1 LSERVTEKRTRT
13 VKAETSK
20 FPTFVG
26 VHTLLTIIVAY
37 KQGVTN
43 MPSKDEFIKNEG
55 TSFPGKTYVE
65 HLLKPVF
72 NDQRDYLF
80 KQMFNIH
87 RAHVVMLTE
96 QSIIDK
102 KEAGV
107 ILQGVEEVAQTDYQ
121 KLEYVPQ
128 FEDLFF
134 MMEHKI
140 SERIGSDLA
149 GKMHI
154 ARSRNDM
161 GVAMYRLVLRE
172 HILKLLESS
181 LLFADALLEQINEHA
196 ETIITAY
203 THTQPAQPTTL
214 AHYLTA
220 ILDVF
225 LRDINRLRSA
235 YETVNRSP
243 MGAAALSTTG
253 FPINRKRVCELLGF
267 SELVENSY
275 DAIAGADY
283 LVESATAVLSMMV
296 NCGRWIQDFL
306 QLVTREYNI
315 IKVADPYVQISS
327 IMPQKRNPVSIE
339 HSRSLASSSAGEALA
354 AIQMIHNTPFGD
366 IVDTE
371 DDLQPHL
378 YRSYEKANRVIHLM
392 HAVVRTME
400 IDKERALN
408 QAKTSCITITEL
420 ADVLAREKHVP
431 FRTAHQIA
439 SSIAKKCSLK
449 NVELHEFPIQIV
461 NEEIGKRCTASL
473 SQEEWANI
481 ICPIQF
487 VRRRKIQGG
496 PNPAEVNRMAKE
508 RNEVLDQITNQLTVE
523 KNRLDYVKQN
533 LNKTVNKI
541 INN

>member
-1 LSERVTEKRTRT
+1 M
-13 VKAETSK
+13 
-20 FPTFVG
+20 
-26 VHTLLTIIVAY
+26 
-37 KQGVTN
+37 QN
-43 MPSKDEFIKNEG
+43 KDFIQSEG
-55 TSFPGKTYVE
+55 TAFPGKTYVD
-65 HLLKPVF
+65 HLLRPVF

-80 KQMFNIH
+80 KQMFKIH
-87 RAHVVMLTE
+87 RAHVVMLAE
-96 QSIIDK
+96 QAILDK

-107 ILQGVEEVAQTDYQ
+107 ILQGVEEVAKTDYRTLQ
-121 KLEYVPQ
+121 YDPQ

-140 SERIGSDLA
+140 SERIGPDLA

-154 ARSRNDM
+154 SRSRNDM

-172 HILKLLESS
+172 HILILLESS
-181 LLFADALLEQINEHA
+181 MRLADALLEQINEH
-196 ETIITAY
+196 TDTVMTAY

-220 ILDVF
+220 ILDV
-225 LRDINRLRSA
+225 LIRDIKRLWSA

-253 FPINRKRVCELLGF
+253 FPINRKRVCDLLGF

-306 QLVTREYNI
+306 QLVTREYSI

-327 IMPQKRNPVSIE
+327 IMPQKRNPVSVE

-378 YRSYEKANRVIHLM
+378 YRSYEKANRVVHLM

-400 IDKERALN
+400 VNKEKALTR
-408 QAKTSCITITEL
+408 AKTSCITITEL
-420 ADVLAREKHVP
+420 ADVLARDKAVP
-431 FRTAHQIA
+431 FRLAHQIA
-439 SSIAKKCSLK
+439 STIAKKCSNEKLELNELSLQTMNK
-449 NVELHEFPIQIV
+449 EISKLSNVTLNQ
-461 NEEIGKRCTASL
+461 K
-473 SQEEWANI
+473 EWESI
-481 ICPIQF
+481 ICPTEF
-487 VRRRKIQGG
+487 VKRRNIPGG
-496 PNPAEVNRMAKE
+496 PNSDEVRRMVKE
-508 RNEVLDQITNQLTVE
+508 RKRIINSSVERLEKEKKRLNTAE
-523 KNRLDYVKQN
+523 KNLREAVQ
-533 LNKTVNKI
+533 NKI
-541 INN
+541 YEK